1 MWAWILLLIT
11 VASSQIDATTTS
23 HRPRR
28 HQPARVARARARA
41 AIDPA
46 VLGAVALPLVG
57 APLAVAAL
65 LRAERA
71 GLGGARSDP
80 TDWSSTAWRWSGDG
94 DVLFSDGPVRVLS
107 HGNDEWRTLR
117 LGSSVQSA
125 AKVAAGGGVEATAP
139 AYPYVK
145 LIASLASA
153 LVLPPLPDRST
164 FARRLQGKGAPFPC
178 CSPFRALFL
187 GGGACSLPLL
197 LETAL
202 TVEAGRLGRADE
214 LKVVEIDPRVAA
226 AARTYFGACGSS
238 GSAVQIEI
246 GDAETAVRGFAGA
259 GFDLIVI
266 DIFGVDN
273 AQPSS
278 FVTSQAWLRHVRA
291 ALRGNGLV
299 LANFHSGTAPAR
311 ALLGEALSEYGAA
324 FPASRAWRVREQP
337 NVVIAAANGGAT
349 AELLSRA
356 PPRSDEV
363 ERMAERAQA
372 IAARAGWKFD
382 ARKLVL
388 GPDR

>member
-1 MWAWILLLIT
+1 MSSAGAWARRILLLIT

-107 HGNDEWRTLR
+107 HANDEWRTLR

-153 LVLPPLPDRST
+153 LVLPPLPAAS
-164 FARRLQGKGAPFPC
+164 
-178 CSPFRALFL
+178 SPFRALFF

-226 AARTYFGACGSS
+226 AARAYFGACGSS

-337 NVVIAAANGGAT
+337 NVVIAAANGGAA

-356 PPRSDEV
+356 TPRSDEV